1 MHFLSELPGFGNSTL
16 LHYFDVLWIITSH
29 GSLCSW
35 TTAQKHSER
44 MWKLSFERESHV
56 STSNKRSNFSG
67 RRTWSFVCMPY
78 RSDHKRFFQ
87 SHNLSECPQP
97 FIKTTL
103 TGTSTQEL
111 SIQPQTLV
119 ISCPWQLF
127 YNICWVLILPLKT
140 SFCFQC
146 WYTHSFQSLQPQGTK
161 GRRFCHPC
169 YNVAFPFSNKNC
181 DSLENLSLFS
191 WFFFSVF
198 LDWQSRW
205 CLAHFFLYFQFLN
218 WCRIFA

>member
-1 MHFLSELPGFGNSTL
+1 MTSDIVQNFADHKVSFKDECASTLKLKLCFLLSLHAPCSIMHFLSGLPGFGNSTL

-35 TTAQKHSER
+35 NTAQKHSER

-67 RRTWSFVCMPY
+67 RRTCSFVCMPY

-87 SHNLSECPQP
+87 GHNLSECPQP

-119 ISCPWQLF
+119 NQLPMAT
-127 YNICWVLILPLKT
+127 VLQYLLSSHFAFKNFLLLPMLI
-140 SFCFQC
+140 
-146 WYTHSFQSLQPQGTK
+146 YP
-161 GRRFCHPC
+161 
-169 YNVAFPFSNKNC
+169 
-181 DSLENLSLFS
+181 
-191 WFFFSVF
+191 
-198 LDWQSRW
+198 
-205 CLAHFFLYFQFLN
+205 
-218 WCRIFA
+218 